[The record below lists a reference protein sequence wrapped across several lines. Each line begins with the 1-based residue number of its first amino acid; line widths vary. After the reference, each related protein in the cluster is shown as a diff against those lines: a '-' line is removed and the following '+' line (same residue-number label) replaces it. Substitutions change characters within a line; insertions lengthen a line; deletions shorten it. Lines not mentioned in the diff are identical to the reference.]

1 MGGFLALVIVVGMA
15 AIGMGITFFAVCVVC
30 DDFLV
35 PSIDVFIDQFK
46 IPEDVAGVTLVAF
59 GSAAPELFLNLM
71 SAANGTSD
79 LSLSALLGSSIVA
92 FGLIPPLCILM
103 TNEKEMD
110 LKAWPIIREIVFYLL
125 GLLVFLFVIQDGQ
138 MTFSEAGISLGI
150 YFLYVVGVLFVFWYY
165 PETVGG
171 DDKEHRGVSSTSHSM
186 GGGGGDSKMMQVESS
201 VSNSAAKVRVVAGH
215 AKDEVEIQSLIAGVD
230 DEDAGSPL
238 ATNTGFKWGTGE
250 AGAGGMESIDDVESV
265 VKVPKVLDRQF
276 QSWFMTTGKQAAVT
290 MVARAKTV
298 WSAFTQPVHSAI
310 HKVLPA
316 IHLRAGNGEGNK
328 AKVSFLRAA
337 SVLLS
342 CVVSISLLAYCIIVL
357 SEMLII
363 RIGVGTSTVGATLVA
378 LGSEIPDAISS
389 VALARSGYYDGA
401 MAGAIG
407 SQVINISLGVALPTM
422 LACFLTGESIKIDLQ
437 ETRSL
442 WLLTVLLFVVLLGY
456 IAMTLPALRNLSC
469 TITKYTQIQRPGARG
484 LLILLAAVTLA
495 FVWLNEEMIDEM
507 EEDGT
512 ASPKPHRRLFT

>member
-1 MGGFLALVIVVGMA
+1 MSFVELLFVVSTAAVGM
-15 AIGMGITFFAVCVVC
+15 GVTFFAVCVVC

-35 PSIDVFIDQFK
+35 PAIDVFIEQFK

-125 GLLVFLFVIQDGQ
+125 GLLVFLLVIQDGE
-138 MTFSEAGISLGI
+138 MTFSEAGLSLSI
-150 YFLYVVGVLFVFWYY
+150 YFIYVIGVLFVFWYY
-165 PETVGG
+165 P
-171 DDKEHRGVSSTSHSM
+171 DSDKEASLSNKGAE
-186 GGGGGDSKMMQVESS
+186 KMAVESA
-201 VSNSAAKVRVVAGH
+201 SASSSPMHSSATKVRAHAGLDR
-215 AKDEVEIQSLIAGVD
+215 KERDEVETALLGTEVD
-230 DEDAGSPL
+230 ESGSPN
-238 ATNTGFKWGTGE
+238 ATNTGFKWGE
-250 AGAGGMESIDDVESV
+250 SGAADDLNTIDDVESV
-265 VKVPKVLDRQF
+265 VKVSKVLDRQF
-276 QSWFMTTGKQAAVT
+276 QSWFKTTGLQIVLNSWGT
-290 MVARAKTV
+290 LRSL
-298 WSAFTQPVHSAI
+298 WSSITAPVHFAI
-310 HKVLPA
+310 HKILPTLYLPESRGDGSK
-316 IHLRAGNGEGNK
+316 I
-328 AKVSFLRAA
+328 KVSAIRAV
-337 SVLLS
+337 SVLIS
-342 CVVSISLLAYCIIVL
+342 CIVSISLLAYCIIML
-357 SEMLII
+357 SETLII
-363 RIGVGTSTVGATLVA
+363 RIGVGTSTIGATLVA

-389 VALARSGYYDGA
+389 VALARSGYNDGA

-442 WLLTVLLFVVLLGY
+442 WLLTILLFIVLIGY

-469 TITKYTQIQRPGARG
+469 TITKHTQIQRPGARG
-484 LLILLAAVTLA
+484 LLILLAAVTVA
-495 FVWLNEEMIDEM
+495 FVWLNEEMIDVM